1 MSETSP
7 SQAKKTW
14 FITGASRGFG
24 RALAEVA
31 LRHGDRVFG
40 TVRGGRSHGLEPL
53 PGLETVELDVIDP
66 AAVKQTIDDAW
77 RSAGQVDI
85 LVNNAGYGVLGAI
98 EEVPDEDIRHV
109 FETNVFGLMAVTRA
123 ALPHLRKQ
131 RSGHILNLSSVG
143 GLVGIAGYGFYN
155 ATKFAVE
162 GFSEALS
169 YELDPL
175 GIHVTIVEP
184 GPYRTDF
191 LEGSSL
197 KTSASN
203 IADYEPS
210 VGATRKA
217 ADERRGKQ
225 VGDPIRAAELI
236 YRVTREEKPPLRLVL
251 GKPAID
257 LARKKLALV
266 EADIVAWEQASL
278 DTAYPV

>member
-1 MSETSP
+1 M
-7 SQAKKTW
+7 
-14 FITGASRGFG
+14 
-24 RALAEVA
+24 
-31 LRHGDRVFG
+31 
-40 TVRGGRSHGLEPL
+40 RGGRSHGLDPL
-53 PGLETVELDVIDP
+53 PGLDPIDLDVTDP
-66 AAVKQTIDDAW
+66 AAVKQAVDDAW
-77 RSAGQVDI
+77 QRTGQVDI

-109 FETNVFGLMAVTRA
+109 FETNVFGLMSVTRA

-131 RSGHILNLSSVG
+131 RSGHVLNLSSVG

-155 ATKFAVE
+155 STKFAVE

-169 YELDPL
+169 YELTPL

-197 KTSASN
+197 KTSATN
-203 IADYEPS
+203 IPDYEPS

-225 VGDPIRAAELI
+225 VGDPVRAAELI

-257 LARKKLALV
+257 LARKKLAQV
-266 EADIVAWEQASL
+266 EADIAAWEQPSI
-278 DTAYPV
+278 DTAYPG

>member
-7 SQAKKTW
+7 SQARKTW

-24 RALAEVA
+24 RALAEAA
-31 LRHGDRVFG
+31 LRHGDRVLG
-40 TVRGGRSHGLEPL
+40 TVRGARNHGLDPL
-53 PGLETVELDVIDP
+53 PGLETIELDVTDP
-66 AAVKQTIDDAW
+66 AAIKQAVDDAW
-77 RSAGQVDI
+77 QRTGQVDI

-143 GLVGIAGYGFYN
+143 GLIGIAGYGFYN
-155 ATKFAVE
+155 STKFAVE

-169 YELDPL
+169 YELAPL

-203 IADYEPS
+203 IPDYEPS

-225 VGDPIRAAELI
+225 VGDPGRAAELSD
-236 YRVTREEKPPLRLVL
+236 RVTREGKPPLRLVL

-257 LARKKLALV
+257 LARKKLAQV
-266 EADIVAWEQASL
+266 ETDIAAWEQPSI
-278 DTAYPV
+278 DTAYPG